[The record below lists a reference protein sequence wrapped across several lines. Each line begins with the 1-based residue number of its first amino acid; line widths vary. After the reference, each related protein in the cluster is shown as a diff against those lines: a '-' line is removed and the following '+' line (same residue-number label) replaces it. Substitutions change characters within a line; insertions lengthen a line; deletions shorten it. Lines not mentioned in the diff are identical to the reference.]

1 MESWTFQIWSRE
13 VQVQVN
19 YRNPVI
25 GKMDP
30 KFSSLA
36 SQKWPIVS
44 KVDVNYN
51 TRVKDVDKYVKRE
64 EFKWEVSWSICN
76 ITLQQMDKIEVYH
89 WKGYETL
96 REIFEEWWYR

>member
-1 MESWTFQIWSRE
+1 M
-13 VQVQVN
+13 QVN

-36 SQKWPIVS
+36 GQKWPIVS

-51 TRVKDVDKYVKRE
+51 TRVKDVDKYGKRE
-64 EFKWEVSWSICN
+64 EFK
-76 ITLQQMDKIEVYH
+76 
-89 WKGYETL
+89 
-96 REIFEEWWYR
+96 